1 MITQSGENGCFE
13 VNLAAEKISSQ
24 AVVQAPPRECMQ
36 NADHAGKL
44 KSVNLAGQCFFKAA
58 CVGV

>member
-44 KSVNLAGQCFFKAA
+44 KSVNLAG
-58 CVGV
+58 